1 MYESYW
7 QLSARPF
14 EDTLDAAFFYPCES
28 HQAAILKLRYAVE
41 NHRQGALL
49 AGASGLGKTL
59 IVKMLEDS
67 LPQQF
72 GPFAHIS
79 FPLMPVDQLL
89 AYIALELT
97 GSEVSLGF
105 DDTLAPE
112 DLPATPDMQTSVRR
126 IERFLEENSKNGRHA
141 VVVIDEVHLL
151 EDPRALEAVRLLPN
165 FGPNGQPALTMLLV
179 GQTAFLPVLDRTPQ
193 LEERLGAKC
202 LLRPFGEQETTDY
215 INHRL
220 KAAGAQREIF
230 DTEALSTIHYL
241 AHGNPR
247 QINRLCDLALLIGYA
262 EQQDIITAAGVEAIS
277 QELVAVV
284 PE

>member
-7 QLSARPF
+7 QLSERPF
-14 EDTLDAAFFYPCES
+14 EGTLDSRYFYPSES
-28 HQAAILKLRYAVE
+28 HQAAILKLRYSIE

-67 LPQQF
+67 LPDQF
-72 GPFAHIS
+72 DPFVHIS
-79 FPLMPVDQLL
+79 FPQMPVDQLL
-89 AYIALELT
+89 AYISLELT
-97 GSEVSLGF
+97 GAEVSLSSNN
-105 DDTLAPE
+105 AKSAE
-112 DLPATPDMQTSVRR
+112 DLPELPDTQTSVRR
-126 IERFLEENSKNGRHA
+126 IEHFLTENSAKDRHA

-151 EDPRALEAVRLLPN
+151 DDQHSLEAIRMLSN
-165 FGPNGQPALTMLLV
+165 FGPNGRSALTMLLV

-193 LEERLGAKC
+193 LEERLGVKC
-202 LLRPFGEQETTDY
+202 LIRSFGEQETADY
-215 INHRL
+215 VNHRL
-220 KAAGAQREIF
+220 AVAGAQREIF
-230 DTEALSTIHYL
+230 DAESLSAIHYL

-247 QINRLCDLALLIGYA
+247 QINRLCDLSLLIGYA
-262 EQQDIITAAGVEAIS
+262 EKQDRISAAGIEAIA